1 MEKKE
6 APRSLPRNMVFLTV
20 VMMFIAVLSGA
31 IICSALGPPPPHAST
46 SAKGK
51 AELCLVGAYLTSIH
65 DFNFTGQTFGADI
78 WLWTHTPSESE
89 RKPLETME
97 FTNARSTTASL
108 DSYTAKDGIRWGQ
121 CKICGTYTQHWDL
134 RNFPFD
140 RHELEIHIEEGIDDT
155 TALTYEIDALNSS
168 YRKDIQLDDWK
179 ITGFRIVDDP
189 VTHSSTFGDPAL
201 KPGSSSRYAGITLL
215 ITVVRKEVMSFIK
228 LTAVAYIAFLLM
240 LVSFFLH
247 LDGGFRFLDSRIA
260 LLAGALFATVIN
272 MSAASSS
279 LGSWDRITL
288 VDKVHIVTLF
298 HILLGALLT
307 VLARVLIKK
316 GFSDHRLRQVDLWAA
331 VLATITFI
339 GTNAFLVI
347 HAANAR

>member
-6 APRSLPRNMVFLTV
+6 SPRPLPWNMAFLAV
-20 VMMFIAVLSGA
+20 VVIFIGVLSQA
-31 IICSALGPPPPHAST
+31 VICSAQKPPPADAST
-46 SAKGK
+46 PAKGK
-51 AELCLVGAYLTSIH
+51 AQGCLVGAYLTSLH
-65 DFNFTGQTFGADI
+65 DFNFTGQTFGADV
-78 WLWTHTPSESE
+78 WLWTHTSSESE

-108 DSYTAKDGIRWGQ
+108 DSYTVKDGIRWGQ
-121 CKICGTYTQHWDL
+121 RKICGTYTQHWDL

-140 RHELEIHIEEGIDDT
+140 THKLEIHIEEGIDDT
-155 TALTYEIDALNSS
+155 NAITYMVDTRNSS

-179 ITGFRIVDDP
+179 ITDFRIINDP

-201 KPGSSSRYAGITLL
+201 KPGSSSQYAGITLL
-215 ITVVRKEVMSFIK
+215 ISVERKEVMSYIK

-288 VDKVHIVTLF
+288 VDKVHIVTLC

-307 VLARVLIKK
+307 VFARVLLKR
-316 GFSDHRLRQVDLWAA
+316 GFSDHRLRQVDMWAA